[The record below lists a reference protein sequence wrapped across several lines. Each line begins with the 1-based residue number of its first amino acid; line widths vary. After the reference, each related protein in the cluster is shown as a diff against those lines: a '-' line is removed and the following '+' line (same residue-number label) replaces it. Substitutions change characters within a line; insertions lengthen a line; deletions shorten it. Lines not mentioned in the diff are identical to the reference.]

1 MQIHFFDSIIK
12 SNDWSNDLNSL
23 SDLYYKLA
31 IKQTD
36 IGDFKNG
43 IKSLDST
50 LKYIKL
56 FLKEDSSYSNLLDY
70 ANILTVT
77 GTVYRDRALKA
88 KSNVILNE
96 NCNYFGSFLLWKN
109 LL

>member
-1 MQIHFFDSIIK
+1 MEKKSRYVNYSSNIFKNYRLLFVIGPRLTIK
-12 SNDWSNDLNSL
+12 ILL
-23 SDLYYKLA
+23 R
-31 IKQTD
+31 I
-36 IGDFKNG
+36 KNG

-88 KSNVILNE
+88 KSNVI
-96 NCNYFGSFLLWKN
+96 YI
-109 LL
+109 